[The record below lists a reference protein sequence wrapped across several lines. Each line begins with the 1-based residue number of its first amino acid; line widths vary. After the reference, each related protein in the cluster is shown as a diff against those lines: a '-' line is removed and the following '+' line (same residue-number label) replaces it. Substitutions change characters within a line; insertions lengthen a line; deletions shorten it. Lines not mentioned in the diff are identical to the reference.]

1 MHRKLRKAIVAAS
14 AAAALFTAPAES
26 HAIFHWF
33 SRACGCGAQPA
44 TYAPAT
50 YAPAVV
56 QAPLPAPTVV
66 NYVPQ
71 TCYRTQYVN
80 APVTTYRPVMGCDPC
95 TGFPVTTMR
104 PVTSYVQQAR
114 LVPYTTYRAV
124 VAAAPCSPCGG
135 AAVRYAPAAPC
146 SGCGSA
152 LAAPAQQPYY
162 NPAPMSA
169 GQVLPGVPTLAPGVN
184 PGVSNFPGSPPPAA
198 APAEIRQ
205 RPIVLPGPDAGDNSG
220 VRSRSNPVSDPKLSE
235 PKLEG
240 RAEPASSAPRL
251 INPGDRTTR
260 SGGGRVIY
268 AVQRTAA
275 EEVAA
280 EQPVASNHRQ
290 VAWPRDTV
298 AGPAQ
303 AEIKAAP
310 RQVHPARPADQD
322 AAQDGDGWRPSK
334 R

>member
-1 MHRKLRKAIVAAS
+1 MHRNFRNAIVAAS

-56 QAPLPAPTVV
+56 EAPLAAPTVV

-104 PVTSYVQQAR
+104 PVISYVQQAR

-135 AAVRYAPAAPC
+135 AAVGAVRYAPAAPC

-152 LAAPAQQPYY
+152 VTAPAQQPYY
-162 NPAPMSA
+162 NPAPMGA
-169 GQVLPGVPTLAPGVN
+169 AQALPGAPTLAPGVN
-184 PGVSNFPGSPPPAA
+184 PGVSNFPNSNSPAG

-205 RPIVLPGPDAGDNSG
+205 KPIVLPGPDAGDNSG
-220 VRSRSNPVSDPKLSE
+220 VRNRSSNVSE
-235 PKLEG
+235 PKVSEPKFEG
-240 RAEPASSAPRL
+240 RTEPASSAPRL
-251 INPGDRTTR
+251 INPDDRTTH

-275 EEVAA
+275 E
-280 EQPVASNHRQ
+280 QPVASNLRPI
-290 VAWPRDTV
+290 AWPRDTV

-303 AEIKAAP
+303 AKPKSE
-310 RQVHPARPADQD
+310 ARPADAVQLGDGD